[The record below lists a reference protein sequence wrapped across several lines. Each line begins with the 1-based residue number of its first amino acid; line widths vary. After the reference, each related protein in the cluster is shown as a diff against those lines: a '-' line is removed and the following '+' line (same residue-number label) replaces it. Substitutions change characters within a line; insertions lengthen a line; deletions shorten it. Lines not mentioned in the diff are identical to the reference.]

1 MKSPS
6 VSASVLRTGGA
17 PARFQE
23 TDVVQVPGAAR
34 RAAAFRRMRDARSSE
49 VAEDYV
55 ELVGDLIAE
64 TGSARLTDLADCL
77 GVAPATAAKAL
88 QRLQRDGLVETRP
101 YRSITL
107 TPAGEAI
114 AEASRERHRIVH
126 EFLIALGVSEETAEG
141 DTEGIEHHVSPE
153 TLTLFEAMTKR
164 LRKGG

>member
-1 MKSPS
+1 M
-6 VSASVLRTGGA
+6 
-17 PARFQE
+17 
-23 TDVVQVPGAAR
+23 VQVPGAAR

-114 AEASRERHRIVH
+114 AAASRERHRIVH

-164 LRKGG
+164 LNTGG